1 MNKDLLNIIIEN
13 NHIRESHLS
22 EYACKSKDGIRLNP
36 NLEKVPDS
44 ENIRPIFFHDTDKI
58 IHSRSYT
65 RYMDKTQVFSL
76 FENDHITHRSLHVQF
91 VAKIGRTIGRCLNL
105 NEDLIE
111 AISLGHD
118 LGHTPF
124 GHDGETYLN
133 DLCLQ
138 NDAGYFVHNAQSVR
152 SLMELENHG
161 EGLNI
166 SLQVLDG
173 FLAHNGEILSEKYEP
188 QRNKTPQ
195 QFLEEYHKCFT
206 EKNYSINITPMTLEG
221 CVMRICDIIAYIGR
235 DFEDAIRVK
244 LLKRDELPNEISS
257 VLGNSNDVIINTLV
271 NDLITKSF
279 NKPFLAFS
287 DDVFSA
293 LNSLKNFN
301 YKQIYLNPAIKT
313 ESRKIKNMFVQLF
326 EIYLNDIKTNN
337 EKSDIF
343 KFFIKSRPDK
353 YIEITS
359 PARMVA
365 DYLAG
370 MTDDFLVNQYNK
382 EFVPQ
387 SFGYYLN
394 ENNQLKS

>member
-1 MNKDLLNIIIEN
+1 MNDEIINNIISINNEREN
-13 NHIRESHLS
+13 FLS
-22 EYACKSKDGIRLNP
+22 EYACKSKDGICLDP
-36 NLEKVPDS
+36 YGEKIPDS
-44 ENIRPIFFHDTDKI
+44 KNIRPVFFHDTDKI

-76 FENDHITHRSLHVQF
+76 FENDHITHRALHVQF
-91 VAKIGRTIGRCLNL
+91 VAKIGRTIGRALNL

-133 DLCLQ
+133 DLCLKH
-138 NDAGYFVHNAQSVR
+138 NSGYFVHNAQSVR

-161 EGLNI
+161 KGLNI

-188 QRNKTPQ
+188 DKNKTKE
-195 QFLEEYHKCFT
+195 QFLDEYNKCFT
-206 EKNYSINITPMTLEG
+206 EKNYSVNIRPMTLEG

-244 LLKRDELPNEISS
+244 LLERDDLPKEISN
-257 VLGNSNDVIINTLV
+257 VLGNSNDIIINTLV
-271 NDLITKSF
+271 NDLINRSY
-279 NKPFLAFS
+279 NKPYLSFS
-287 DDVFSA
+287 ENVFKA
-293 LNSLKNFN
+293 LHNLKNFN

-326 EIYLNDIKTNN
+326 EIYYDDIINDNQS
-337 EKSDIF
+337 SDIF
-343 KFFIKSRPDK
+343 KYFIKSRPEK
-353 YIEITS
+353 YMENTTT
-359 PARMVA
+359 ARMVA

-394 ENNQLKS
+394 EISPS